1 MPTNNSDDQQYM
13 SMADCW
19 RVSVGEQKELIYC
32 PTTNSTQILSTN
44 SMRLLKE
51 CSVTQTLDTHA
62 QQVCQRFGI
71 AAERLPAMRQQLVEF
86 AKAKLL
92 VSADVLAEQ
101 VMKCSHT
108 EEVPPKI
115 ASLAVPTRNRPEVLK
130 RCLDSYADC
139 ARLYGRNELNL
150 LIMDQSDAAA
160 DQEANQQTVQ
170 TVEAAYNIPTRYF
183 TQKDAQRLARDL
195 SKVSGVAPDVVNFA
209 LVNKDNLPQ
218 AHGLSRNFLLL
229 STLGDLSVQV
239 DDDTICSVTP
249 CRDLRSG
256 LTLTSQYAPQEFWFL
271 SEPEVASLGEGFT
284 RQDFFALHEQL
295 LGRSIASCAGE
306 NCNENGGEILD
317 SSSKNISLDFAQLSS
332 EFFRR
337 LSKPD
342 ARVAITSIGV
352 AGEAGMEGS
361 FYFLT
366 MDGNSRARIMRSESD
381 YRFALNYHQ
390 VLRSASAATIS
401 SGSVITGHN
410 QGFDNRYYLPPYFP
424 LWRGEDMAFGELLGL
439 SRQGAFNGYL
449 PWHIL
454 HKPMS
459 PRHYSSEHLRMRA
472 SRLSFGAIMEALL
485 QSLKNERE
493 RVPDSSIE
501 AIGKSLLEWGS
512 APIAEFEEMLTLM
525 LLRRV
530 SMQMIRLEAELK
542 QYNGLPAY
550 WAADIEMC
558 ISSLRETVVQR
569 NYIVGRDLESF
580 YGQDQARLVQQGLVH
595 SFGELLIS
603 WSAIRE
609 AALQLNGISK
619 RI

>member
-1 MPTNNSDDQQYM
+1 
-13 SMADCW
+13 MADCW
-19 RVSVGEQKELIYC
+19 RVSVGEQKELLYC
-32 PTTNSTQILSTN
+32 PATNSTQILSSN
-44 SMRLLKE
+44 SVRLLKE
-51 CSVTQTLDTHA
+51 CSIAQTLDTHA
-62 QQVCQRFGI
+62 QQICQRFGMD
-71 AAERLPAMRQQLVEF
+71 AERLPAMRQQLVEF
-86 AKAKLL
+86 VKAKLL
-92 VSADVLAEQ
+92 VSAGGLAEQ
-101 VMKCSHT
+101 LTKCSQSK
-108 EEVPPKI
+108 EAPPKI

-150 LIMDQSDAAA
+150 LIMDQSDTAA
-160 DQEANQQTVQ
+160 DQEANQQAVQ
-170 TVEAAYNIPTRYF
+170 TINEAYNIPTRYF
-183 TQKDAQRLARDL
+183 TPKDAQRFASEL
-195 SKVSGVAPDVVNFA
+195 SKISGVAPDVVNFA
-209 LVNKDNLPQ
+209 LVNNDNLPQ

-249 CRDLRSG
+249 CRELRPG

-295 LGRSIASCAGE
+295 LGRSITSCTGE
-306 NCNENGGEILD
+306 NCNASGGEILD
-317 SSSKNISLDFAQLSS
+317 SSSKNIPLDFAQLNS

-366 MDGNSRARIMRSESD
+366 MDGNSRARIMRSEGD
-381 YRFALNYHQ
+381 YRFALNYNQ
-390 VLRSASAATIS
+390 VLRSVPAATIS

-439 SRQGAFNGYL
+439 SREGAFNGYL

-493 RVPDSSIE
+493 RVPNTSIE
-501 AIGKSLLEWGS
+501 ALGKSLLEWGS
-512 APIAEFEEMLTLM
+512 APLAEFEEMLTLM
-525 LLRRV
+525 LLGRV
-530 SMQMIRLEAELK
+530 SMQLNRLEAELK
-542 QYNGLPAY
+542 RYKGLPTY
-550 WAADIEMC
+550 WAVDIEMC
-558 ISSLRETVVQR
+558 LKALRENVVQR
-569 NYIVGRDLESF
+569 NYIIGRDLESF
-580 YGQDQARLVQQGLVH
+580 YGENEARIVQQNLVRR
-595 SFGELLIS
+595 FGELLMS
-603 WSAIRE
+603 WSAIRD
-609 AALQLNGISK
+609 AAFQLK
-619 RI
+619 VR